1 MIFNFSLSSPRPP
14 QFQLLFVLGATFY
27 YLQNSTGEILR
38 LVLPGNKDLANL
50 PEELKGGEG
59 GREGGERER
68 STAAAWPG

>member
-50 PEELKGGEG
+50 PEELKGGGEE
-59 GREGGERER
+59 REGGERER
-68 STAAAWPG
+68 STAAASPG